1 MDVIQI
7 GILGVAGALLA
18 VQFKSGKTEYGI
30 YISLAL
36 SLFIFFAVVSR
47 LKILVDLLAQIG
59 DYIQM
64 DAAYTGTL
72 LKMLG
77 ITYVA
82 EFSSAIC
89 KDAGYQTIAVQIEIF
104 AKTGHPGVK
113 HACSYGASVSDPG
126 FSGVRGCWCE
136 EDWHEEKKNKT
147 GSAKKT
153 GPGAALYGG
162 CSACR
167 SFSTYSRRSS
177 GRKPG

>member
-89 KDAGYQTIAVQIEIF
+89 KDAGYQTIAVQIEILPKLAILVLSMPVLMALLSAIRIF
-104 AKTGHPGVK
+104 WRKGVL
-113 HACSYGASVSDPG
+113 V
-126 FSGVRGCWCE
+126 
-136 EDWHEEKKNKT
+136 
-147 GSAKKT
+147 
-153 GPGAALYGG
+153 
-162 CSACR
+162 
-167 SFSTYSRRSS
+167 
-177 GRKPG
+177 

>member
-104 AKTGHPGVK
+104 AKLAILVPVLM
-113 HACSYGASVSDPG
+113 ALL
-126 FSGVRGCWCE
+126 
-136 EDWHEEKKNKT
+136 
-147 GSAKKT
+147 SAIRDFL
-153 GPGAALYGG
+153 A
-162 CSACR
+162 
-167 SFSTYSRRSS
+167 
-177 GRKPG
+177 